1 MNTELNEFLEQQ
13 KKGLVQLASDLRKAR
28 VDAARKAAKESAA
41 RIKSLN
47 VRVRTLARSGVR
59 LSVVSHGAVQSLI
72 ELQRDIVSSAL
83 NEAAE
88 KIQQMA
94 YTESVRDLARMQ
106 AEVLQSARQRIVDDI
121 ARAVG
126 ILKDAAGD
134 ARKVATRAT
143 TAEVTAAKKTVRRKV
158 KQATRKAAGAQ
169 QDEDHRTRQAHCA
182 QGGAT
187 RRAALS
193 SGR

>member
-1 MNTELNEFLEQQ
+1 
-13 KKGLVQLASDLRKAR
+13 
-28 VDAARKAAKESAA
+28 
-41 RIKSLN
+41 
-47 VRVRTLARSGVR
+47 
-59 LSVVSHGAVQSLI
+59 VQSLI

-158 KQATRKAAGAQ
+158 KQATRKAARSRTKTTARAKRTVRKVARRGA
-169 QDEDHRTRQAHCA
+169 
-182 QGGAT
+182 
-187 RRAALS
+187 RR
-193 SGR
+193 

>member
-1 MNTELNEFLEQQ
+1 MNSELNEFLAQQ
-13 KKGLVQLASDLRKAR
+13 KKGLVQLAADLRKAR
-28 VDAARKAAKESAA
+28 VAAARKAAHESAA

-59 LSVVSHGAVQSLI
+59 LSVVSHGAVQNLI
-72 ELQRDIVSSAL
+72 ELQGDIVSSAL

-94 YTESVRDLARMQ
+94 YTESVRDLAHLQ

-121 ARAVG
+121 ARAVV
-126 ILKDAAGD
+126 ILKEAAGD

-143 TAEVTAAKKTVRRKV
+143 TAEVAAAKKTVRRKV
-158 KQATRKAAGAQ
+158 KQAKRKVARSKTKTTARTKRTVRKVARRGA
-169 QDEDHRTRQAHCA
+169 R
-182 QGGAT
+182 
-187 RRAALS
+187 
-193 SGR
+193 

>member
-28 VDAARKAAKESAA
+28 VAAARKAAQESAA

-72 ELQRDIVSSAL
+72 ELQGDIVSSAL

-106 AEVLQSARQRIVDDI
+106 ADVLQSARQRIVDDI
-121 ARAVG
+121 ARAVV

-143 TAEVTAAKKTVRRKV
+143 AADVAAAKQAVRRKV
-158 KQATRKAAGAQ
+158 KKAKRTTARGKAKTAARAKRPVRKAA
-169 QDEDHRTRQAHCA
+169 R
-182 QGGAT
+182 
-187 RRAALS
+187 RRA
-193 SGR
+193 RR

>member
-1 MNTELNEFLEQQ
+1 MNTELNEFLAQQ
-13 KKGLVQLASDLRKAR
+13 KKGLVQLAADLRKAR
-28 VDAARKAAKESAA
+28 VAAARKAAHESAA

-59 LSVVSHGAVQSLI
+59 LSVVSHGAVQNLI
-72 ELQRDIVSSAL
+72 ELQGDIVSSAL

-106 AEVLQSARQRIVDDI
+106 AEVLQSAKQRIVDDI
-121 ARAVG
+121 ARAVV

-134 ARKVATRAT
+134 ARKVATRT
-143 TAEVTAAKKTVRRKV
+143 TAADVAAARQKTARRKV
-158 KQATRKAAGAQ
+158 KQVTRKAARSKTKTTARAK
-169 QDEDHRTRQAHCA
+169 RTVRKVAKR
-182 QGGAT
+182 GG
-187 RRAALS
+187 RR
-193 SGR
+193 

>member
-13 KKGLVQLASDLRKAR
+13 KQGLVQLATDLRKAR
-28 VDAARKAAKESAA
+28 IAAARKAAQESAA

-59 LSVVSHGAVQSLI
+59 LTVVSHGAVQSLI
-72 ELQRDIVSSAL
+72 ELQGDIVSSAL

-94 YTESVRDLARMQ
+94 YTESVRDLARLQ
-106 AEVLQSARQRIVDDI
+106 AEVLQAARQRIVDDI
-121 ARAVG
+121 ARAVV

-143 TAEVTAAKKTVRRKV
+143 AANAAAPRKTVRRKV
-158 KQATRKAAGAQ
+158 KKVARTAARGKAKPAARTKRAVRKVGRRGA
-169 QDEDHRTRQAHCA
+169 
-182 QGGAT
+182 
-187 RRAALS
+187 RR
-193 SGR
+193 

>member
-13 KKGLVQLASDLRKAR
+13 KHGLLQLASDLRKAR
-28 VDAARKAAKESAA
+28 IAAARKAARESAA

-59 LSVVSHGAVQSLI
+59 LSVVSHGAVQNLI
-72 ELQRDIVSSAL
+72 ELQGDIVSSAL

-94 YTESVRDLARMQ
+94 YTESVRDLARLQ
-106 AEVLQSARQRIVDDI
+106 TDVLQAARQRIVEDI
-121 ARAVG
+121 ARAVV
-126 ILKDAAGD
+126 ILKEAAGD

-143 TAEVTAAKKTVRRKV
+143 AAEAPAAKPTARRKV
-158 KQATRKAAGAQ
+158 KQAARKSARSKTKTAARKKRIA
-169 QDEDHRTRQAHCA
+169 RKVA
-182 QGGAT
+182 
-187 RRAALS
+187 RR
-193 SGR
+193 

>member
-1 MNTELNEFLEQQ
+1 MNTELNEFLAQQ
-13 KKGLVQLASDLRKAR
+13 KKGLVQLAADLRKAR
-28 VDAARKAAKESAA
+28 VAAARKAAHESAA

-59 LSVVSHGAVQSLI
+59 LSVVSHGAVQNLI
-72 ELQRDIVSSAL
+72 ELQGDIVSSAL

-106 AEVLQSARQRIVDDI
+106 AEVLQSAKQRIVDDI
-121 ARAVG
+121 ARAVV

-134 ARKVATRAT
+134 ARKVATRT
-143 TAEVTAAKKTVRRKV
+143 TAADVAAARQKTARRKV
-158 KQATRKAAGAQ
+158 KQATRKAARSKTKTTARAK
-169 QDEDHRTRQAHCA
+169 RTVRKVAKR
-182 QGGAT
+182 GG
-187 RRAALS
+187 RR
-193 SGR
+193 

>member
-1 MNTELNEFLEQQ
+1 MNSELNEFLEQQ

-28 VDAARKAAKESAA
+28 VAAARKAAHESAA

-72 ELQRDIVSSAL
+72 ELQGDIVSSAL

-106 AEVLQSARQRIVDDI
+106 ADVLQSARQRIVDDI
-121 ARAVG
+121 TRAVV

-134 ARKVATRAT
+134 ARKVATGT
-143 TAEVTAAKKTVRRKV
+143 TAADAAAAKQKTARRKV
-158 KQATRKAAGAQ
+158 KQATRKAARRKTKTTA
-169 QDEDHRTRQAHCA
+169 RTKRTVRKVARR
-182 QGGAT
+182 GGK
-187 RRAALS
+187 R
-193 SGR
+193 